1 MKWKY
6 TVIHHPARIALGL
19 NNNEYSVLDI
29 IYKSQTHPKYTVS
42 GWANTGCHK
51 IASFLSLSPA
61 TVLNIFTKAEKM
73 GLLEF
78 DESRALKKTTA
89 AWYEVAYLDAEHFE
103 DEGCSKN
110 DCSETEHR
118 TVQKLNT
125 NRSENEPKR
134 KEDKLK
140 DKHTHNSANAK
151 TNTHTLKDNSKT
163 PPVPAVPPS
172 FEDVDYIQVAKDM
185 ADYFEN
191 DERGKTEWAWMCSTK
206 RVKVAPISITSQ
218 WAAKHQDAPYML
230 KNWRKHTGK
239 VINWIQPQTRRN
251 YNNTSQVEQT
261 YQAPSTNHVQR
272 KRNKVSPEELQAI
285 KDKIK
290 NGKLAG

>member
-1 MKWKY
+1 M
-6 TVIHHPARIALGL
+6 
-19 NNNEYSVLDI
+19 
-29 IYKSQTHPKYTVS
+29 
-42 GWANTGCHK
+42 
-51 IASFLSLSPA
+51 
-61 TVLNIFTKAEKM
+61 
-73 GLLEF
+73 
-78 DESRALKKTTA
+78 LKRTTA

-125 NRSENEPKR
+125 NRSETEHKR

-151 TNTHTLKDNSKT
+151 TNTHTLKDKT
-163 PPVPAVPPS
+163 QSPPS
-172 FEDVDYIQVAKDM
+172 PPPPPSYEDEVDYIQVAKDM

-218 WAAKHQDAPYML
+218 WAAKHQDAPYLL

-239 VINWIQPQTRRN
+239 VINWIQPQSRRN

-261 YQAPSTNHVQR
+261 YQAPSTNQVQR